1 MKFFGA
7 LTLSTSL
14 PPAGAKPFAG
24 TRLCGREKERDR
36 TPAPPSPPAA
46 RRSLCFPAPPPP
58 PQNRQHFAQKML
70 NSLRRRPWTCRQCLQ
85 RLQRSQLRR
94 SLETAATS
102 TARTPPYDYVP
113 SANAAERRHGD
124 ETLRK
129 VFDSRPF
136 WREFSQ
142 RGASLSKRTGLV
154 QNQYLTSPDGFRE
167 FANVSLQKCQ
177 KIVAK
182 VLAASTL
189 EEYRAMARDLDRLS
203 DLLCRVIDL
212 SDFMRTIH
220 PDPRVQEAA
229 TQAYSLMFEYMNV
242 LNTTT
247 GLHDQLKK
255 AVEDPQVTSH
265 WSEGEKMVAQILL
278 KDFKNSAIH
287 MPPNERQ
294 RFVNLSNDISQ
305 LGSEFVNGA
314 EPAKSHVVLSKNSL
328 RGLDPLVI
336 QKISS
341 WNKASVPSVGM
352 VPRLALRSVH
362 DEDARKQIY
371 LATRT
376 SSRRQLQRLEELLV
390 KRAELA
396 KLSGYPSFAHM
407 ALSDKMAKTPE
418 AVSNFLTSLVASNRG
433 QVQEELS
440 ALQRMKGVSPLQ
452 PWDHAYFVHQ
462 RVLEYSRAR
471 KSREL
476 SRVPEFFSLGTV
488 MQGLSRLFDHLYGV
502 RLVPQETAPGETW
515 NSDVRRLD
523 VVDESERHIAVIY
536 CDLFTRP
543 DKSPNPAHFTLRCSR
558 EISAEEIA
566 ESASTDPPYH
576 PNDGMAT
583 ARDPE
588 SNTLRQLPTIALV
601 CDFPE
606 PPVSGDGPPTLLN
619 EHSVRTLFHEMGH
632 ALHSIL
638 GQTPLQSISGTRC
651 ATDFAE
657 LPSVLMESFATAPEV
672 LSLYARHWQTD
683 EPLSESMMR
692 SMEIDRSTHG
702 SIYGAVEDE
711 SQILMA
717 LVDQAYHSLPSD
729 TSAVDSTE
737 IYHRV
742 FSQYSSLP
750 DPVDAKPPTSWQGFF
765 GHLYGYGATYYS
777 YIFDR
782 AIANKLWQ
790 DVFKGGKAAVDRE
803 AGERYK
809 NEVLRHGGGRNG
821 WHCVAGVLGEDN
833 PSNADGRLAEG
844 GEEAMREVGRWG
856 LGRDGVLD

>member
-1 MKFFGA
+1 
-7 LTLSTSL
+7 
-14 PPAGAKPFAG
+14 
-24 TRLCGREKERDR
+24 
-36 TPAPPSPPAA
+36 
-46 RRSLCFPAPPPP
+46 
-58 PQNRQHFAQKML
+58 ML
-70 NSLRRRPWTCRQCLQ
+70 NALRRPWTCRQCLQ
-85 RLQRSQLRR
+85 RLQRAPSRR
-94 SLETAATS
+94 SLETAAS
-102 TARTPPYDYVP
+102 PARPSYDYAA
-113 SANAAERRHGD
+113 ANPAEKRHED
-124 ETLRK
+124 DTLRK

-142 RGASLSKRTGLV
+142 RGAGLSKRTGLV
-154 QNQYLTSPDGFRE
+154 QNQYLTGPDGFRE

-189 EEYRAMARDLDRLS
+189 DEYRAMVRDLDRLS

-229 TQAYSLMFEYMNV
+229 TQAYALMFEYMNV

-255 AVEDPQVTSH
+255 AAENPQVASH
-265 WSEGEKMVAQILL
+265 WSEGEKMVAQILI
-278 KDFKNSAIH
+278 KDFANSAIH

-294 RFVNLSNDISQ
+294 RFVNLSNEISQ
-305 LGSEFVNGA
+305 LGSDFVNGA

-341 WNKASVPSVGM
+341 WNTASVPSVGM
-352 VPRLALRSVH
+352 VPRLALRAVH
-362 DEDARKQIY
+362 DEHARREIY

-376 SSRRQLQRLEELLV
+376 SSQRQIQRLEELLV

-396 KLSGYPSFAHM
+396 RLSGYSSFAHM

-433 QVQEELS
+433 QVQEEL
-440 ALQRMKGVSPLQ
+440 APLQRMKGSSPLQ
-452 PWDHAYFVHQ
+452 PWDHAYYVHQ
-462 RVLEYSRAR
+462 RVLEHSQAR
-471 KSREL
+471 RSREL
-476 SRVPEFFSLGTV
+476 SRIPEFFSLGTV
-488 MQGLSRLFDHLYGV
+488 MQGLSRLFDRLYGV

-515 NSDVRRLD
+515 NADVRRLD

-558 EISAEEIA
+558 EISAEEVA
-566 ESASTDPPYH
+566 GCAAMDDSFH
-576 PNDGMAT
+576 PNDGMVT
-583 ARDPE
+583 AKDPD

-601 CDFPE
+601 CDFPD
-606 PPVSGDGPPTLLN
+606 PPALGDGPPTLLN

-692 SMEIDRSTHG
+692 SMERDRSAHG

-717 LVDQAYHSLPSD
+717 LVDQAYHALPASD
-729 TSAVDSTE
+729 ARAVDSTA

-750 DPVDAKPPTSWQGFF
+750 DPTDVRPPTSWQGFF

-782 AIANKLWQ
+782 AIANKLWR
-790 DVFKGGKAAVDRE
+790 DVFGAGRAAVDRA

-821 WHCVAGVLGEDN
+821 WHCVAGVLGAEN

-856 LGRDGVLD
+856 LGRDGS